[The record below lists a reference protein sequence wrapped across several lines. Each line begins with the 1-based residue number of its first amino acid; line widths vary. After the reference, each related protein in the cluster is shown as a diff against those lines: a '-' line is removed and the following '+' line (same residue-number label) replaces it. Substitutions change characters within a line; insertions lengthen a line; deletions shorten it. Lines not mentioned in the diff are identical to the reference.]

1 MCTMSEKMDRK
12 RESTE
17 NQGEEREKKGGEITA
32 WMAVTGMGW
41 PAHVARRRGGTQ
53 VVARP

>member
-41 PAHVARRRGGTQ
+41 PARG
-53 VVARP
+53 